1 MGKIFSLSNQKGGV
15 GKTTTAVNLGFALAK
30 IGKKT
35 LICDIDP
42 QGNATTGVGV
52 EHTDR
57 KHDSYKLMIGQSNL
71 ESAIVQTPYQNLFV
85 VPSTVDLAGAEI
97 ELVDMQHR
105 EAKLKEGL
113 RPAKDMFDFVLID
126 CPPSLGLLT
135 VNSLVAADQL
145 FIPIQSEYYALEG
158 VTQLLSTF
166 QLIRKTLNPALS
178 IFGVLLTMY
187 DERTTLSR
195 AVANEIKQHF
205 GDVLFNTIIPRNV
218 RISEAP
224 SHGKPIS
231 VYDPTSKG
239 AIAYEQ
245 LAQEV
250 VERVGK

>member
-1 MGKIFSLSNQKGGV
+1 MGKILSLSNQKGGV
-15 GKTTTAVNLGFALAK
+15 GKTTTAVNLGYALAK
-30 IGKKT
+30 LGQKT

-52 EHTDR
+52 DHTEH
-57 KHDSYKLMIGQSNL
+57 KFDSYKLMIGQSTL
-71 ESAIVQTPYQNLFV
+71 ENSIVQTQYNNLFV

-105 EAKLKEGL
+105 ESKLKDGL
-113 RPAKDMFDFVLID
+113 KSAKDMFDFVLID

-145 FIPIQSEYYALEG
+145 LIPIQSEYYALEG

-205 GDVLFNTIIPRNV
+205 GDVLFSTIIPRNV

-239 AIAYEQ
+239 AVAYEQ